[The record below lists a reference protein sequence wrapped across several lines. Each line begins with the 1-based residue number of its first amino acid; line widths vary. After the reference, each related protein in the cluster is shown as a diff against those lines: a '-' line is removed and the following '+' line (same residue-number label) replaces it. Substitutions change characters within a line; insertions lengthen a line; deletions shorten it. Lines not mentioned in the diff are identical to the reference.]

1 MKVMLNSETM
11 LAEIALTEVR
21 SRLVCTY
28 RDLIE
33 LRSLPKTDAG
43 DEQIALLTRHV
54 EQLETELDRLLVLL
68 KYDADLQEAMK
79 AQCEHYAD
87 RLAVRV

>member
-11 LAEIALTEVR
+11 LAEIALTEVS

-33 LRSLPKTDAG
+33 LRSLPKTDELGGKDHA
-43 DEQIALLTRHV
+43 EQRDQAH
-54 EQLETELDRLLVLL
+54 EDRG
-68 KYDADLQEAMK
+68 
-79 AQCEHYAD
+79 
-87 RLAVRV
+87 